1 VKMREGPMTSAG
13 EAFLFA
19 GAFSCLLGAVIA
31 MLYFGDRLRSD
42 LLAGFNGPFEHLRF
56 RRRP

>member
-1 VKMREGPMTSAG
+1 MTSAG